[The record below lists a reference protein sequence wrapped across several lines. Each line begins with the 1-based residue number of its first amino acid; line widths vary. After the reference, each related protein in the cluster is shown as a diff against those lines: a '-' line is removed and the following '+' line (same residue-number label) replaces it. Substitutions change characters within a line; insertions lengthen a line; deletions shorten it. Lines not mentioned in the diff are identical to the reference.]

1 MDREAFA
8 SLVRDALAHLRNRY
22 YLGKHPLA
30 SELGSAGRP
39 LSGDA
44 LRDLLVAR
52 IEDLKPAGD
61 AATSQDADWRRF
73 RHLVLRY
80 QDGYTLEQAAHA
92 LGVSVRQATRDHH
105 QAVEAICDGL
115 WSRRFEGD
123 SSDGETSEGRGPDDR
138 LDRGRAGDLA
148 EEIAKVA
155 GSEESTADLA
165 ETVEGVVATLE
176 KLARENGVSFR
187 PFVADALPPIAMGRT
202 LLRQAIL
209 NLLVYT
215 IEVVP
220 GCQVLLAG
228 TDTARGITLRIL
240 VQRIDGESTVLPDAT
255 DISTE
260 AMEMVAAARQL
271 LEAQGGSVELNG
283 GHAGQPLVTIT
294 LPPVQLRTVLV
305 VDDNPELVALFR
317 RYLHDQTYRVIQATS
332 GATALRLAAQ
342 LRPDVIILDVMLP
355 SQDGWEILH
364 LLGQDPETRGIP
376 VVMCSVLPE
385 RVLARSLGVSAFLP
399 KPVTRQALLAALES
413 CSAAEGAR
421 QARS

>member
-1 MDREAFA
+1 MDRATFE

-30 SELGSAGRP
+30 SELGSPGRP
-39 LSGDA
+39 LTGDA
-44 LRDLLVAR
+44 LREVLVAR

-61 AATSQDADWRRF
+61 AISQDADWRRF

-80 QDGYTLEQAAHA
+80 EEGHTLEQAAHT
-92 LGVSVRQATRDHH
+92 LGISVRQATRDHH
-105 QAVEAICDGL
+105 QAVEAMCEAL
-115 WSRRFEGD
+115 WSRRLEND
-123 SSDGETSEGRGPDDR
+123 SPATAAALDGEPGAHA
-138 LDRGRAGDLA
+138 DRGSSGDLA

-155 GSEESTADLA
+155 GSEEGSADLA
-165 ETVEGVVATLE
+165 ETVEGVVATLD

-209 NLLVYT
+209 NLLIYT

-220 GCQVLLAG
+220 GGQVLLAG

-240 VQRIDGESTVLPDAT
+240 VQRIDGESTVLPGTGGASAETRD
-255 DISTE
+255 
-260 AMEMVAAARQL
+260 MVAAARQL
-271 LEAQGGSVELNG
+271 LESQGGTIDLNDG
-283 GHAGQPLVTIT
+283 QAGQPLVTVT

-305 VDDNPELVALFR
+305 IDDNPELVALFR
-317 RYLHDQTYRVIQATS
+317 RYLRDQPYRVIQATS
-332 GATALRLAAQ
+332 GATALGLAAQ

-355 SQDGWEILH
+355 SQDGWEILQR
-364 LLGQDPETRGIP
+364 LGHDPETRGIP

-385 RVLARSLGVSAFLP
+385 RALARSLGVAEFLP
-399 KPVTRQALLAALES
+399 KPVTRPALLAALES
-413 CSAAEGAR
+413 CSPSEGAH